1 MKTVTESSKK
11 ENFRTEMT
19 EEEVEMEE
27 LKIS

>member
-11 ENFRTEMT
+11 EIFRTEMT
-19 EEEVEMEE
+19 DEEVEMEE